1 MAATTFTRQ
10 VDWNT
15 NPELAQIRFHYQG
28 LREQINR
35 ASAVAMA
42 LGTLQPRDTHAHHLG
57 ELLDEM
63 LGHAK
68 HLHALDDYFE
78 VNNYGEVVEVS
89 DD

>member
-1 MAATTFTRQ
+1 MAATTLTRQ

-42 LGTLQPRDTHAHHLG
+42 LGTLQPRDTTRTTL
-57 ELLDEM
+57 ESCSTKCWVTPSTFMRSMTILRSTIT
-63 LGHAK
+63 AK
-68 HLHALDDYFE
+68 W
-78 VNNYGEVVEVS
+78 S
-89 DD
+89 R